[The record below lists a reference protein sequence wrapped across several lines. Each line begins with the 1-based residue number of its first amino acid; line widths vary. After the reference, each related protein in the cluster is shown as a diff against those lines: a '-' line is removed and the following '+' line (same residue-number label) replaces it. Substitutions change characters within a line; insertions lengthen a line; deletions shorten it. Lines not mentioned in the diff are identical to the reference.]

1 MDKTLVLKRF
11 KDIGL
16 SSYETKS
23 YLSLLER
30 DTLTVSEVSR
40 LAGIPR
46 ANAYE
51 ALDKL
56 MSKGM
61 CTSKPGRTKRYSA
74 SDPLV
79 LEEKFL
85 AQASS
90 AAESELQNLSTKHKE
105 TLERGKAALEAE
117 LENLNRREREIL
129 ERTKQVKENITAV
142 LNELR
147 PQYDK
152 SRQEINPL
160 DYIEIIKDPY
170 QIHKRFMHLVGGAKE
185 EILVFTKPPFSS
197 PREKLEEQADR
208 EAEILKRRIRCRSI
222 YEISK
227 DEDEKRWQLEM
238 INGAVRAGEEARVSK
253 ELPMKMA
260 IFDER
265 IVLLALEDPVSKQP
279 SFTTQIVEHRPLA
292 KGLKILFETLWQQAK
307 DYHILK
313 D

>member
-1 MDKTLVLKRF
+1 MNKILILKRF
-11 KDIGL
+11 KDSGL
-16 SSYETKS
+16 SSYEAKS

-30 DTLTVSEVSR
+30 HTLTVSEISR

-51 ALDKL
+51 ALEKL

-90 AAESELQNLSTKHKE
+90 AAEVELQNLSTKHKE
-105 TLERGKAALEAE
+105 TLKRSKAALEAE

-142 LNELR
+142 TKELR

-160 DYIEIIKDPY
+160 DYIEILKDPY
-170 QIHKRFMHLVGGAKE
+170 QIHKKFAQLVQEAKH
-185 EILVFTKPPFSS
+185 EILVFTKPPYSGS
-197 PREKLEEQADR
+197 REKIQEQVQEESQ
-208 EAEILKRRIRCRSI
+208 ILKKGVRGRSI
-222 YEISK
+222 YEIPNTK
-227 DEDEKRWQLEM
+227 QEAEWWFEAIDA
-238 INGAVRAGEEARVSK
+238 AVKHGEEARVIK

-260 IFDER
+260 IFDSR
-265 IVLLALEDPVSKQP
+265 IVIYTLEDPVSKQI
-279 SFTTQIVEHRPLA
+279 SLTTQIVEHRSLA
-292 KGLKILFETLWQQAK
+292 KGLKVLFETFWERAE
-307 DYHILK
+307 DYHVLRG
-313 D
+313 